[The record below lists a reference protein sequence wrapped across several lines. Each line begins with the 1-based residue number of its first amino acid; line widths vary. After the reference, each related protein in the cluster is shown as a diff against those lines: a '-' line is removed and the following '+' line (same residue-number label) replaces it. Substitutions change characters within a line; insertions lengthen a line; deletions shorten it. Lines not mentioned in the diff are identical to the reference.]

1 MNEQDLLQ
9 NQLKE
14 LEEKRHNLIFEIG
27 FLETRKSGM
36 LADYWEYGRKIAW
49 IRHQLDKY
57 GKSLEVMVDDGK
69 VEQ

>member
-1 MNEQDLLQ
+1 MNERDMLQ

-27 FLETRKSGM
+27 FLEMKKSGM

-49 IRHQLDKY
+49 IKHQLDKY
-57 GKSLEVMVDDGK
+57 GKSLEFAVDNGK
-69 VEQ
+69 VEK

>member
-1 MNEQDLLQ
+1 MIDQDLLQ

-49 IRHQLDKY
+49 VRHQLDKY
-57 GKSLEVMVDDGK
+57 EKLIEKEVGGEVT
-69 VEQ
+69 E